1 MNKKN
6 EIIGIFLILIS
17 IFIFI
22 ALFSFNEFE
31 EPTIS
36 PNIEISNRAGIL
48 GVYISHFLIKMFF
61 GFSSYFI
68 PMLAMFWGWIFFS
81 KNFKK
86 LYF

>member
-68 PMLAMFWGWIFFS
+68 PMLAMFWGWIFRP
-81 KNFKK
+81 
-86 LYF
+86 